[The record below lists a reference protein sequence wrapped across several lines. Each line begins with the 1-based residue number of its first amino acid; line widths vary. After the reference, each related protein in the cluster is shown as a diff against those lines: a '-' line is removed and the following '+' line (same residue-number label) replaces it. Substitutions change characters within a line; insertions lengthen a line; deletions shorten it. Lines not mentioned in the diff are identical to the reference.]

1 MQAFEQDLVR
11 EKSKTNKSRQESGGK
26 VKIGK
31 NQGRI
36 GFEAICGN
44 GGHCDQ
50 RISASSILVDPSTPL
65 TSIPNLHELKMSNQ
79 ELSVGT

>member
-50 RISASSILVDPSTPL
+50 RISASSILVDPSKPL
-65 TSIPNLHELKMSNQ
+65 TSIPNLQELKVAKS
-79 ELSVGT
+79 